1 MSLNIASDEQAGHA
15 VLVMDGELD
24 LATAPQ
30 LTSTAMAVLDSGADD
45 VIVDARQLTFCDS
58 SGLTAFVR
66 IANRLEPSAG
76 RLAIVGPQAIVR
88 RVLEISGLVETL
100 IVVDTLAD
108 AVTALDRSPKP

>member
-1 MSLNIASDEQAGHA
+1 MSLDIASDQHAGHP
-15 VLVMDGELD
+15 VLVVNGELD

-30 LTSTAMAVLDSGADD
+30 LTSAALALVDAGADN
-45 VIVDARQLTFCDS
+45 VIVDARELSFCDS

-66 IANRLEPSAG
+66 IANRLEPAAG

-100 IVVDTLAD
+100 VVVDSVDD
-108 AVTALDRSPKP
+108 AVVALGV

>member
-1 MSLNIASDEQAGHA
+1 MSLNIATDEHAGHS
-15 VLVMDGELD
+15 VLVVDGELD

-30 LTSTAMAVLDSGADD
+30 LTTTAMALVDAGAGD
-45 VIVDARQLTFCDS
+45 VIVDARQLAFCDS

-66 IANRLEPSAG
+66 IANRLEPSSG

-100 IVVDTLAD
+100 VVVDS
-108 AVTALDRSPKP
+108 VN